1 MGSIHSYA
9 NAKGEQLYRV
19 AYRDSAHVQ
28 HTKRGFR
35 TKKAARVFLS
45 ENEAAIATG
54 TYIDPRNAKTT
65 VENIYGTWFAGKSG
79 TWSKSWTHS
88 IDASWRTHVASKW
101 GQRRVGEIRHSE
113 IQVWVSSL
121 AEKRSPTVVL
131 RAFGILKGIF
141 ELAVNDNLI
150 REDPSDNIELPK
162 KVKRERPILT
172 AEQVLRLAD
181 AAGDDRRALIL
192 VLAFEGLRW
201 AEATGLLVK
210 DIDFDT
216 MRIEVGRT
224 ATKVGSEIIV
234 EERTKNYKSRQVPM
248 FDIVAEAL
256 RTHVKGKSPND
267 LVFTDPDGH
276 YCRQQSIAKHHTS
289 WYSTALKKA
298 DVPLVRVHDLR
309 HTAASLLIAQ
319 TASPLGVQRMLGHSS
334 ATMTLDVYAN
344 LTSAETERV
353 TSNFNAYLKSVR

>member
-1 MGSIHSYA
+1 MGSIHPYT

-19 AYRDSAHVQ
+19 AYRDGAHVQ

-35 TKKAARVFLS
+35 TKKAAKVFLS
-45 ENEAAIATG
+45 TNEVSIATG
-54 TYIDPRNAKTT
+54 TYIDPRNAKIT
-65 VENIYGTWFAGKSG
+65 VETIYGTWFAGKSG

-88 IDASWRTHVASKW
+88 IDASWRTHVAAKW

-131 RAFGILKGIF
+131 RAFGILRGIF
-141 ELAVNDNLI
+141 ELAVDDNLI
-150 REDPSDNIELPK
+150 RQNPTDNIDLPR
-162 KVKRERPILT
+162 KVKRDRPILT
-172 AEQVLRLAD
+172 AKQVLRLAD

-210 DIDFDT
+210 DLNFKT

-234 EERTKNYKSRQVPM
+234 EERTKSYKSRLVPM

-256 RTHVKGKSPND
+256 RTHVKGKGPDD

-276 YCRQQSIAKHHTS
+276 YCRQQSIAAHHTS
-289 WYSTALKKA
+289 WYSKALRKA
-298 DVPLVRVHDLR
+298 GLPLIRVHDLR
-309 HTAASLLIAQ
+309 HTAASILIAQ
-319 TASPLGVQRMLGHSS
+319 TASPLGVQRMLGHRS
-334 ATMTLDVYAN
+334 ATTTLDLYAN
-344 LTSAETERV
+344 LTSAETDRV
-353 TSNFNAYLKSVR
+353 TSNFNAHIKAIR